1 MMKLSTLWAFD
12 RTVAPD
18 GSSPIATS
26 IAQRWRHDPGSVKFF
41 RSSAN
46 VIYTL
51 EIDGVRSFLRC
62 AATTERS
69 RDVIEDELAI
79 IEQVRTNGVPV
90 VRALSSRSGQLI
102 ETVETALGQFHAVL
116 FAGIPGTQKNP
127 ASITVREMFAWG
139 AAVGRLHTALA
150 TVPPGQNRKP
160 PAWQA
165 VITAA
170 MQGNEAVR
178 QEAMRLDAVLRSL
191 STGSATYGL
200 LHNDP
205 ELDNLIWRDGE
216 ATILDFDEYSTG
228 WYLHDIAKAL
238 DEVINGGHIEGNPR
252 VDAFLA
258 GYRSQRPLDDEMLE
272 LLPEFS
278 ALTRLH
284 GWYLLD
290 RAIDLTVD
298 DVDQAWMQSLI
309 ARLMQHQQ
317 DYVSTLMSNPA
328 T

>member
-12 RTVAPD
+12 RTIGPD
-18 GSSPIATS
+18 GSSPVATS
-26 IAQRWRHDPGSVKFF
+26 IAQCWRHDPGSVTFF

-62 AATTERS
+62 AASTERS
-69 RDVIEDELAI
+69 RDAIEDELAI
-79 IEQVRTNGVPV
+79 IEQVRTYGIPV
-90 VRALSSRSGQLI
+90 VRALPSRSGHLL
-102 ETVETALGQFHAVL
+102 ETVDTALGQFHAVL
-116 FAGIPGTQKNP
+116 FAGIPGTQRNP
-127 ASITVREMFAWG
+127 ASILIEETFAWG
-139 AAVGRLHTALA
+139 AAVGHLHSALA
-150 TVPPGQNRKP
+150 TVPPWQNRKP
-160 PAWQA
+160 PAWQT
-165 VITAA
+165 VIAAA
-170 MQGNEAVR
+170 MQGSEQVR
-178 QEAMRLDAVLRSL
+178 QEAARLDAVLRSL
-191 STGSATYGL
+191 PNNPATHGL

-205 ELDNLIWRDGE
+205 ELDNLIWHDGK

-238 DEVINGGHIEGNPR
+238 DEVIDGGQIAGNPR

-258 GYRSQRPLDDEMLE
+258 GYRSQHPLSDEMLE

-309 ARLMQHQQ
+309 TRLTQHQQ
-317 DYVSTLMSNPA
+317 HYESSLMSNPA